1 MLIFYLNDL
10 HVGEKMPAK
19 IKQEACDGCGSC
31 ADVCP
36 AGAITIEGTAKVN
49 LDECVDC
56 GACVDACPNNAITL
70 E

>member
-1 MLIFYLNDL
+1 ML
-10 HVGEKMPAK
+10 VKKMPAK
-19 IKQEACDGCGSC
+19 IKQEACDGCSSC
-31 ADVCP
+31 MDVCP

>member
-1 MLIFYLNDL
+1 
-10 HVGEKMPAK
+10 MPVK
-19 IKQEACDGCGSC
+19 IKQESCDGCASC
-31 ADVCP
+31 VDVCP

>member
-19 IKQEACDGCGSC
+19 VKQEACDGCGSC
-31 ADVCP
+31 AEVCP
-36 AGAITIEGTAKVN
+36 AEAITVEGTAKVN
-49 LDECVDC
+49 ADKCVEC